1 MTKQEIKNL
10 IVAIINGT
18 HDNITADQIYQSLIQ
33 DVDPG
38 RTQETIRKYIR
49 ELVNDDSQLIGS
61 SNIGYFKINTAAK
74 AQRAIDYLLN
84 RIPDLR
90 SRANNLQAEWNR
102 QNPNELIN

>member
-10 IVAIINGT
+10 IVEIINDAN
-18 HDNITADQIYQSLIQ
+18 DNITADQIYQSLVQ

-38 RTQETIRKYIR
+38 RTQETIRGYIR

-61 SNIGYFKINTAAK
+61 SNSGYFKINTGAK
-74 AQRAIDYLLN
+74 AQIAISYLLN

-90 SRANNLQAEWNR
+90 RRANNLQAEWNR
-102 QNPNELIN
+102 QNPNNLI